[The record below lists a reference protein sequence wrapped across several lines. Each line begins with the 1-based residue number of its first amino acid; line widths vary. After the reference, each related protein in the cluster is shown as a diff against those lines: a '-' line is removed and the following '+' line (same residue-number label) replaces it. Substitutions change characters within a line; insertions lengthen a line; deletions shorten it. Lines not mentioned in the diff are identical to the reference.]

1 MKVSV
6 SIVARVRWLTVVS
19 AYSDGC
25 EDAALRFS
33 GIKVTA

>member
-1 MKVSV
+1 MKVSA
-6 SIVARVRWLTVVS
+6 SIVAGVRWLTVVG

-25 EDAALRFS
+25 EDAALGFS